1 MDTPPCL
8 PPFLQRETNC
18 VTSCLFPWWTKPFEK
33 RVYSFMKEVA
43 LVRAIYFPKELTPFE
58 NGAKNKNEWV
68 TIPES
73 VFIRLK
79 YEKTVMYG
87 ESLCFSRRLFNPH
100 SLKEIISQNN

>member
-1 MDTPPCL
+1 
-8 PPFLQRETNC
+8 
-18 VTSCLFPWWTKPFEK
+18 
-33 RVYSFMKEVA
+33 MKEVA

-100 SLKEIISQNN
+100 SLKEIISQNNWYLVKLSLKRMFLKTKWLSIGQFD